1 MNEQSMPYEDV
12 ASQLA
17 LEQLLR
23 LCFQKTGAKTYK
35 QVRAQGSYQ
44 RAIEYGRS
52 KGYFD
57 KYLNVTAS
65 GRALINLTLNK
76 SEVAA

>member
-44 RAIEYGRS
+44 RAIEYGQS

-57 KYLNVTAS
+57 KCLKVTAS

-76 SEVAA
+76 TEVAA